1 MIVRIWHGYTTLEN
15 APKYEHIL
23 KNEVIEGIKDMKVKG
38 FRKIEVLTR
47 ELEDQTQFTTI
58 MWFDDIESVKQFA
71 GEDYEKC
78 YVPDVARSVLS
89 DFDRIS
95 VHHELIYETGPDN

>member
-1 MIVRIWHGYTTLEN
+1 MIVRIWHGYTTPGN
-15 APKYEHIL
+15 APVYEHIL
-23 KNEVIEGIKDMKVKG
+23 KSEVIEGIRNMHVKG

-47 ELEDQTQFTTI
+47 KFEDKTQFTTI

-78 YVPDVARSVLS
+78 YVPDVARKVLS
-89 DFDRIS
+89 DFDKIS
-95 VHHELIYETGPDN
+95 EHHELIYKTGPAK